1 MASFFRHAWR
11 YSLGGVLGTLA
22 SLISFPVLTRLL
34 SVEDYGLMSTV
45 AVALAIVV
53 ALGKLGLQKAAVRFY
68 AAAAASAVRDEINR
82 FCGTLVFGMLAIG
95 AVAMAVWLLALLVL
109 PPSWLGEPG
118 MRMLLLLSAPLVLVR
133 VGDSAYSN
141 LLYAQERSGQLTI
154 YNVAKRYAALVI
166 VIGALLLF
174 PPNAAVFFLATLAA
188 EGAAL
193 AVIAIAVA
201 RRVSFR
207 PGDLS
212 LPLLRAMVAFGAPMV
227 GAELAWLLLSMGDRY
242 VIHHL
247 LGAESVGVY
256 SASYNM
262 CDVIKLATLA
272 ALGAAAVPA
281 YMRTWE
287 QQGRAAT
294 EQFLA
299 GYARVHFAAAFVVGA
314 LVSAS
319 AAPLITILASA
330 KYVAGA
336 VIVPW
341 LMLALALESFVVI
354 ANAGAMLRKRTGVL
368 LLCTLACALLSFG
381 LNLALVP
388 VFGLVGSAMANLVAF
403 AALVAINI
411 GIGRRELRIVLP
423 WRTLLPGVL
432 LFGAA
437 VALAWQVSTG
447 YLLADIAL
455 RSALVV
461 LLILPGL
468 WLADASLRQELR
480 KRWPQWRARLRRRPG
495 G

>member
-11 YSLGGVLGTLA
+11 YSLGGVLGTVA

-68 AAAAASAVRDEINR
+68 AAASASKLPQDVIR
-82 FCGTLVFGMLAIG
+82 FCGTLVWGMLAIG
-95 AVAMAVWLLALLVL
+95 AVATIVWLLMLLAV
-109 PPSWLGEPG
+109 PASWLGEPG
-118 MRMLLLLSAPLVLVR
+118 MRMLLLLSAPLVWVR
-133 VGDSAYSN
+133 VGDSAYTN
-141 LLYAQERSGQLTI
+141 LLYAQEHSGLLTI
-154 YNVAKRYAALVI
+154 YNVGKRYAVLLI
-166 VIGALLLF
+166 VIGALLVWA
-174 PPNAAVFFLATLAA
+174 PNARVFFLASLAA
-188 EGAAL
+188 EAMAL
-193 AVIAIAVA
+193 AAIAIAVA
-201 RRVSFR
+201 QRVSFR
-207 PGDLS
+207 PSDVS
-212 LPLLRAMVAFGAPMV
+212 LPLLRAMVAFGTPMV

-247 LGAESVGVY
+247 LGAASVGVY

-262 CDVIKLATLA
+262 CDVVKLATLA
-272 ALGAAAVPA
+272 ALSAAAVPA

-287 QQGRAAT
+287 ENGREAT
-294 EQFLA
+294 ERFIA
-299 GYARVHFAAAFVVGA
+299 GYARVHFAAAFFIGA

-341 LMLALALESFVVI
+341 LMLSLSLESFVAI

-368 LLCTLACALLSFG
+368 LGCTLVCALLSFG

-388 VFGLVGSAMANLVAF
+388 VLGLVGSALANLAAF
-403 AALVAINI
+403 SALVAINI
-411 GIGRRELRIVLP
+411 LLGRHQLRIVLP

-432 LFGAA
+432 LFGAS
-437 VALAWQVSTG
+437 VALAWRLSTG
-447 YLLADIAL
+447 FLVADIVL
-455 RSALVV
+455 RSALVAA
-461 LLILPGL
+461 LILPGL
-468 WLADASLRQELR
+468 WLSDATLRQELR
-480 KRWPQWRARLRRRPG
+480 ARWPQWRARLQRR
-495 G
+495 